1 MLQHLQVLQV
11 LFEKDVVLSLL
22 LIFFLTLLEN
32 LVELRR

>member
-32 LVELRR
+32 LVELGR